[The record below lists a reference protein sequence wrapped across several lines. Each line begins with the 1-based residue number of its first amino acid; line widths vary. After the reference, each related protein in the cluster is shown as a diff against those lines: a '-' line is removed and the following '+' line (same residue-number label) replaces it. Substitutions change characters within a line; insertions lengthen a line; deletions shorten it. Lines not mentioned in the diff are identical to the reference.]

1 MKKIVLA
8 SLAISLGLSS
18 GFAMS
23 KSEPAETP
31 KTAEVSQQSEKL
43 VDIYAKDDQSSE
55 VKGQI
60 GLNNQDNYNIFT
72 VSKIT
77 GVKLLIKTM
86 EILDGLV

>member
-8 SLAISLGLSS
+8 LLAISLGLSS
-18 GFAMS
+18 GLAMS